1 MTTLELIEL
10 IVLALTVCCL
20 AIYYLVKAIK
30 NHWLSKISSE
40 VFKAM
45 KEAEKSGLSGSA
57 KKEYVLEK
65 VEALCKELDVPYT
78 FIKKLIDKL
87 IEKTIKSY
95 NNMTK

>member
-10 IVLALTVCCL
+10 IVLALIVCCL

-45 KEAEKSGLSGSA
+45 KDAEASSLTGKA
-57 KKEYVLEK
+57 KKEYVLERIEK
-65 VEALCKELDVPYT
+65 LCSELGIPYA